1 MPQNDVE
8 LDPRVARQILSY
20 FVCNRKAV
28 DTLEGVARWRL
39 LEEQVSRSVRQT
51 EAALDWLVEQG
62 FLEEVSPSPTK
73 VSLFRLNSQRHD
85 EALSFLAGQEQ
96 KKRARP
102 ARKKQN

>member
-8 LDPRVARQILSY
+8 LDPGVARQILSY
-20 FVCNRKAV
+20 FVRNRKAV

-39 LEEQVSRSVRQT
+39 LEEQVNRSVRQT

-62 FLEEVSPSPTK
+62 FLEEVSPPSTK

-85 EALSFLAGQEQ
+85 EALSFLSGHEQ